1 MSGKT
6 EVRALLAI
14 ITNAVEAAMAEY
26 DKTGHEIPSLRST
39 DGHPLDDAGDT
50 VSLKKAIR
58 LIEASIALYDQISS
72 GRCSDADQGA
82 CDQLCATLA
91 PPHHTMINRAQN
103 HEWACISVVLQARI
117 ADALGPYPQG
127 VHVDKLSKA
136 VNIEKGK
143 LARILRLLA
152 TRNCF
157 VEVERDVFANNRLS
171 LILQSASPVADLA
184 YCHLGIVSKANA
196 ILYQNFT
203 TPPYADSYELSKSPF
218 MHAVE
223 SEGIEGGYFQWLNA
237 HVFGRAMIGM
247 GRVMGSSA
255 VLYNYSWDSC
265 KTLCDVGSG
274 LGNFSL
280 PFAQRYPMAT
290 VTLLDL
296 AGTIAQAKDFWA
308 KEYPEAVAARRVH
321 FVEGD
326 FMVPITVK
334 DQDIYYVS
342 LILLLANILHDWPD
356 AEALNILRSVRSAMA
371 SHSRLLIH
379 EYVLEGLSRG
389 KGSNPGTNSAPEPLL
404 PNFGAG
410 SVRAYYQDYT
420 MLALFNSRERTE
432 EEFSALAGK
441 VGLVL
446 GGVFDMGETCLLEYR
461 ISRKMRGT
469 YDLPFKL

>member
-6 EVRALLAI
+6 EIRALLAI
-14 ITNAVEAAMAEY
+14 ITNAAEAAMAEY
-26 DKTGHEIPSLRST
+26 DKTGHEIPSLRSA

-50 VSLKKAIR
+50 VSLKKTIR
-58 LIEASIALYDQISS
+58 LLE
-72 GRCSDADQGA
+72 GA

-103 HEWACISVVLQARI
+103 HEWACISVVIQARI

-127 VHVDKLSKA
+127 VHVNKLSNA

-171 LILQSASPVADLA
+171 LILLSSNPVADLA
-184 YCHLGIVSKANA
+184 YCHLAIVSKANA
-196 ILYQNFT
+196 ILYQDFT
-203 TPPYADSYELSKSPF
+203 TPPYADSYEFSKSPF

-237 HVFGRAMIGM
+237 HPEKRLVFDRAMIGM

-274 LGNFSL
+274 VGNFSL
-280 PFAQRYPMAT
+280 PFARRYPMAT

-296 AGTIAQAKDFWA
+296 AGTIARAKDLWG
-308 KEYPEAVAARRVH
+308 KEYPEAVAAGRVN

-334 DQDIYYVS
+334 EQDIYYVS
-342 LILLLANILHDWPD
+342 LANILHDWPD
-356 AEALNILRSVRSAMA
+356 AQALDILRSVRSAMA

-379 EYVLEGLSRG
+379 EYVLEALSRG
-389 KGSNPGTNSAPEPLL
+389 KGSGAGTNSAPEPLL

-432 EEFSALAGK
+432 EEFSAMAGR
-441 VGLVL
+441 VGLML

-461 ISRKMRGT
+461 ISTTM
-469 YDLPFKL
+469 